1 MPRKQKATVM
11 VGENQ
16 SRQDEKEPL
25 YIKQRIQ
32 TALESWKNN
41 DFLKRKMTKGRTGEE
56 RGIPGGADAAEL
68 LRSLWQRLQDEGRGE
83 GGRRDSPMPP
93 TLAQQIRRARLA
105 QVKPRTTAI

>member
-1 MPRKQKATVM
+1 
-11 VGENQ
+11 
-16 SRQDEKEPL
+16 
-25 YIKQRIQ
+25 
-32 TALESWKNN
+32 
-41 DFLKRKMTKGRTGEE
+41 MTKGRIGEE
-56 RGIPGGADAAEL
+56 RGIPGGADVAEL